1 MSSLRIFNDSQ
12 EPPLAAIEPPA
23 RPRFIGFL
31 DYTSWWAKRAPDV
44 PIPESNPAA
53 KGDELAVTT
62 GDVQAPI
69 PQEKDK
75 QPTTTSLQARRHS
88 ISIPTAFL
96 IGFICFLLGS
106 LFRSLLSPTDFV
118 IVKNT
123 GDAYMDEH
131 VDWRRLTRLVELKLS
146 LTSDLIIGIV
156 HA

>member
-1 MSSLRIFNDSQ
+1 
-12 EPPLAAIEPPA
+12 
-23 RPRFIGFL
+23 
-31 DYTSWWAKRAPDV
+31 
-44 PIPESNPAA
+44 
-53 KGDELAVTT
+53 VTT
-62 GDVQAPI
+62 GDVQELI

-75 QPTTTSLQARRHS
+75 QSTVTSPQIRRHS

-118 IVKNT
+118 IVKGA

-146 LTSDLIIGIV
+146 LTSDLIIGIA